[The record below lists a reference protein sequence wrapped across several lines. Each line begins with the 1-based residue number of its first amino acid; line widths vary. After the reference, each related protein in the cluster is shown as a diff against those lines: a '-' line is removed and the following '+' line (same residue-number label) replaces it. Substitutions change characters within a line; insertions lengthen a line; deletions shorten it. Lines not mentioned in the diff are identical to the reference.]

1 MKTPLLIS
9 RCLLGENTK
18 YNGKNNYVDNIE
30 LLKDKYELFLCCPEV
45 MGGLS
50 IPRDPSEIKNEIVI
64 SNKGKDVTNEFLLG
78 AEKTIDIV
86 KRNNI
91 KLALLKDNSPS
102 CGSTM
107 IYDGSFSQKKIVG
120 MGITAKK
127 LKELGVQIFTE
138 NEIEILIN
146 M

>member
-50 IPRDPSEIKNEIVI
+50 IPRDPSEIKNDIVI
-64 SNKGKDVTNEFLLG
+64 SN
-78 AEKTIDIV
+78 
-86 KRNNI
+86 
-91 KLALLKDNSPS
+91 
-102 CGSTM
+102 
-107 IYDGSFSQKKIVG
+107 
-120 MGITAKK
+120 
-127 LKELGVQIFTE
+127 
-138 NEIEILIN
+138 
-146 M
+146 